1 MHSDDSFDALLRDVA
16 VPPDLA
22 ARVRSALAPSD
33 EELDAL
39 LRTVVVPEALAAR
52 LCDIPEDERLDERLA
67 DVPAPFTLAPAI
79 RRRRPIE
86 RLRRLG
92 RHVAR
97 LALAASWLVTISAA
111 LASVLLAMVV
121 SVYPPPP
128 GESELVVLY
137 DGPLSV
143 AAELSDAQAAAII
156 RAADGQRGDYA
167 YHSASAGSTG
177 QPSSRFASLAID
189 GPQFGDAPHRGEVAQ
204 WVSLVGSGLRPLDD
218 AVLLRFG
225 ILGAPQYADDRLPE
239 MDLPLLPAARGIE
252 PPLVRGYDR
261 VFFQKHRIFP
271 PLSPAAHPRLARVS
285 VPLVTESD
293 VLSRLARA
301 VEEDRRL
308 PAAALRVE
316 DFLAAMNYRFAGVPE
331 GRAGLRTAG
340 GPSPLGPAGASLL
353 QVGVQTGSLA
363 GRPQHSTHLVVA
375 IDLSSSMSWSGRLAM
390 VQQGV
395 DRLLDQLG
403 PLDRLSLVV
412 FQEQVIHRVELATRD
427 DAPEIR
433 RLMGS
438 LTPRGGTNLAAGV
451 QQAASLAIAGGLP
464 RGSAERLV
472 LITDSQ
478 AQLPPATLDQLRGVL
493 SLARDEG
500 VRLDVL
506 DLSDRDDVDPVF
518 AEWTQNLSGQVR
530 QVATARQLAWS
541 LLEALAGTSPVVAS
555 EAKLTLQFNPQ
566 VVAAYRLIGHEANA
580 LADVTPVAAV
590 ADLAA
595 GEAATALVELWLRP
609 GEGDD
614 VGHAELVWRD
624 ADGQPQRVRQRIS
637 RLQFAPTFA
646 ESALSLQ
653 QAAVAAEIGQSLRGT
668 RDGLREIGQRPAASG
683 SLASVLDLAERVHP
697 QVRSRAEFE
706 ELVALVRKWESR

>member
-1 MHSDDSFDALLRDVA
+1 MLSDDSFDALLRDVA

-22 ARVRSALAPSD
+22 ARVRSALVPSD
-33 EELDAL
+33 EELDAQ
-39 LRTVVVPEALAAR
+39 LRAVVVPEALAAR

-67 DVPAPFTLAPAI
+67 DVPTPFTLAPAI

-86 RLRRLG
+86 RVRRFG

-97 LALAASWLVTISAA
+97 LALAASWLVAISAA
-111 LASVLLAMVV
+111 LAGVLLAMVI
-121 SVYPPPP
+121 SVYPAPPDD
-128 GESELVVLY
+128 GELVVLY

-143 AAELSDAQAAAII
+143 AAELDDSQAAAII
-156 RAADGQRGDYA
+156 RAADGHAGDYA
-167 YHSASAGSTG
+167 YHSTSAGPHSA
-177 QPSSRFASLAID
+177 RFAGLAID
-189 GPQFGDAPHRGEVAQ
+189 GPQIGEAPHRGEVSQ
-204 WVSLVGSGLRPLDD
+204 WISLVSSGLRPLDD

-252 PPLVRGYDR
+252 PPTVRGYDR
-261 VFFQKHRIFP
+261 AFFQKHRIFP
-271 PLSPAAHPRLARVS
+271 PLSPAAHPQLARVS

-301 VEEDRRL
+301 VDEDRRL

-316 DFLAAMNYRFAGVPE
+316 DFLAAMNYRLAPAPV
-331 GRAGLRTAG
+331 GRAALRTAA
-340 GPSPLGPAGASLL
+340 GPSPLGPAGTSLL

-363 GRPQHSTHLVVA
+363 NRPQHSTHLVLA

-403 PLDRLSLVV
+403 PRDRLSLVV
-412 FQEQVIHRVELATRD
+412 FHEQVIHRVELATKD
-427 DAPEIR
+427 DAPAVRE
-433 RLMGS
+433 LLDS
-438 LTPRGGTNLAAGV
+438 LVPRGGTNLAAGV

-464 RGSAERLV
+464 RGSTKRLV

-478 AQLPPATLDQLRGVL
+478 VHLPPATLDQLRGVL
-493 SLARDEG
+493 ALARDEG

-506 DLSDRDDVDPVF
+506 DLSDRDEVDPVF
-518 AEWTQNLSGQVR
+518 LEWTQNLSGDVR
-530 QVATARQLAWS
+530 PVSTARQLTWS
-541 LLEALAGTSPVVAS
+541 LLEALAGSSPVVAS
-555 EAKLTLQFNPQ
+555 DAKLTLQFNPQ

-580 LADVTPVAAV
+580 LADVTPVAVEAE
-590 ADLAA
+590 LAA

-609 GEGDD
+609 GDGDD

-653 QAAVAAEIGQSLRGT
+653 QATVAAEIGQSLRGT
-668 RDGLREIGQRPAASG
+668 RDALREIGQRPAAG
-683 SLASVLDLAERVHP
+683 RSLASALDLAGRVHP
-697 QVRSRAEFE
+697 QVRRRTEFE
-706 ELVALVRKWESR
+706 ELVALVRKWEGR